1 MAAFLEQPMADYL
14 KSALSRTVLDQP
26 GTPPVAPLPADA
38 DIKMLHEEIAR
49 LAAQLEES
57 ARRSRKEAREALGA
71 DSVSDLDQVPAQAVP
86 GGSPASRALVA
97 LAKHVFLR
105 EGTPGERLVGGHA
118 LDLFVLDHA
127 GHRAYAIWSTPLW
140 GGTVRLEEVDGSWRA
155 EEVTSWIS

>member
-1 MAAFLEQPMADYL
+1 MAAFLEQPVADYL
-14 KSALSRTVLDQP
+14 KSELSRTVLDQP

-38 DIKMLHEEIAR
+38 DIKVLHEEIAR
-49 LAAQLEES
+49 LAAQLDES
-57 ARRSRKEAREALGA
+57 ARRSRKEAREALGP
-71 DSVSDLDQVPAQAVP
+71 DSVSDLDLVPAQDVP
-86 GGSPASRALVA
+86 GSSPASRALMA

-105 EGTPGERLVGGHA
+105 EGTAGERLVGGHA

-155 EEVTSWIS
+155 EEVASWIS